1 MKSLFLLYTKVT
13 ECLSFYVFICV
24 CVCICKYIYL
34 LLEDFYHEAMLNFSK
49 AFSALIEIV
58 MCCLPLTLF
67 VLFIK
72 LVDLHVLYP
81 LNENNLILM
90 YEIS

>member
-1 MKSLFLLYTKVT
+1 MYMCMCVYLYV
-13 ECLSFYVFICV
+13 
-24 CVCICKYIYL
+24 YIYF

-58 MCCLPLTLF
+58 MCFLSLTLF
-67 VLFIK
+67 VFYIK

-90 YEIS
+90 YEVS